1 MLGAICSLSPV
12 PLQPLLLGLYGAHST
27 LLMFPLICSI
37 ISAVAGVVVATVGA
51 SAVKWCWNNDT
62 GLGAIFASL
71 GITPAIAAGFAATIF
86 MFIRLVMHI
95 RKNPVPSAVYSS
107 PFSFLIAGT
116 EGARYQMVDVYS
128 RANTLESSK
137 PCYCGHGQCSQLPVI
152 QVDPETLSFLPP
164 CLLECDPYTTDGTTA
179 PIEDKALAS
188 SESAQLRYKELIADG
203 EDKLRAKALN

>member
-116 EGARYQMVDVYS
+116 
-128 RANTLESSK
+128 
-137 PCYCGHGQCSQLPVI
+137 
-152 QVDPETLSFLPP
+152 VDPETLSFLPP